1 MDIIAYQHGV
11 YPRSEA
17 LVRAT
22 RDLDRSRTTPGAVA
36 SQAAEDLAAFVRLQ
50 QDSALDHL
58 SDGLLRWQD
67 LFRPLV
73 EASRGMNPGGLV
85 RYFDNNSFFR
95 TPQVEGPV
103 SIEELPPE
111 ILGDALP
118 PPRLATLPSPFLF
131 SRAAS
136 GDFDPDALM
145 EEVAR
150 QVLRPAVE
158 SLDAADYEVI
168 HLEEPWLGFFGIEK
182 DSYAPFEKALSTI
195 TEGIDARVHL
205 HVYFGDA
212 SRHADLLRELP
223 VDSVGFDFMET
234 DLDALGS
241 SWPAGVVAGVIDG
254 RSSVIE
260 DAGAVA
266 GFLRRVLDR
275 LEPPHLTITSSSE
288 LELLGEPMARRKVQ
302 VLGEVAARA
311 REETR

>member
-1 MDIIAYQHGV
+1 MDVIAYQHGV

-22 RDLDRSRTTPGAVA
+22 RDLDRSRTTPDAVA
-36 SQAAEDLAAFVRLQ
+36 SQAAEDLAAFVRVQ
-50 QDSALDHL
+50 QESGLDHL
-58 SDGLLRWQD
+58 SDGLLKWQD

-73 EASRGMNPGGLV
+73 EASKGMTPGGLI

-103 SIEELPPE
+103 SLDELPLE
-111 ILGDALP
+111 IVSDDLP
-118 PPRLATLPSPFLF
+118 SPRLATLPSPYLF

-145 EEVAR
+145 EELAR

-158 SLDAADYEVI
+158 ALDSGGYEVI
-168 HLEEPWLGFFGIEK
+168 HLEEPWIGFFGIER

-195 TEGIDARVHL
+195 SEGIDARVHL

-212 SRHADLLRELP
+212 SRYADLLREVP
-223 VDSVGFDFMET
+223 VDSVGFDFIGT

-241 SWPAGVVAGVIDG
+241 SWPTGVVAGVLDG
-254 RSSVIE
+254 RSSILDNV
-260 DAGAVA
+260 DDVV
-266 GFLRRVLDR
+266 GFLGQVLDR
-275 LEPPHLTITSSSE
+275 LQPPHLTVTSSSE
-288 LELLGEPMARRKVQ
+288 LGLLGEPVARSKVQ
-302 VLGEVAARA
+302 VLGEVARRL
-311 REETR
+311 REEGR